1 MFLAFFQLDLQVKFI
16 PVMVLIFGVCVLMVR
31 LGRVPLNLLKIPSP
45 YFMILMGGFETG
57 MLGYSIFISLYG
69 TGIPPDRGSD
79 QGACVSLCSD
89 AASGVGCGEGL

>member
-1 MFLAFFQLDLQVKFI
+1 MLKV
-16 PVMVLIFGVCVLMVR
+16 G
-31 LGRVPLNLLKIPSP
+31 LGRVLSNLLKIPSP

-79 QGACVSLCSD
+79 QGACVSLILTLLLERV
-89 AASGVGCGEGL
+89 AERACGST